1 MENCYTPHPLDL
13 EVLETTFCRNLT
25 SFLGLDVV
33 GLTTVG
39 QCLVKLRV
47 LWRLVYLVPVVAGW
61 GWLMVCRPTLSVSGT
76 QAASC
81 SAGVRMPMAQW
92 GRMVPVPVDPLGG
105 GDHGRRRYP
114 ARGPGQR
121 MSSALYSELSASARA
136 KPKGGYPWSPQRRP
150 PRTRPGQPRSGW
162 TCTARRGRS
171 GAPGPSGRRP
181 RAGAAR

>member
-162 TCTARRGRS
+162 TCTAPLGRK
-171 GAPGPSGRRP
+171 
-181 RAGAAR
+181 

>member
-47 LWRLVYLVPVVAGW
+47 LWRLVYLVPVVAGCDCSW
-61 GWLMVCRPTLSVSGT
+61 RWRSGA

-81 SAGVRMPMAQW
+81 SAGVRIPMA
-92 GRMVPVPVDPLGG
+92 
-105 GDHGRRRYP
+105 
-114 ARGPGQR
+114 
-121 MSSALYSELSASARA
+121 E
-136 KPKGGYPWSPQRRP
+136 
-150 PRTRPGQPRSGW
+150 
-162 TCTARRGRS
+162 
-171 GAPGPSGRRP
+171 
-181 RAGAAR
+181 